1 MTTASK
7 SDQSTPRSRRR
18 EETRQRV
25 FDVAVRLFAEKGYA
39 ATSPQ
44 DIADAAGLTRQ
55 AFYYYGF
62 TKDELLTQIM
72 EDLSTRTSLRL
83 RATIADSTNYAMS
96 LHNLVFLIVSDRA
109 HNRARVR
116 LLIRS
121 ESELP
126 ASLAESYTSARNE
139 AVSLVRD
146 VVEAGVAAGQFRA
159 VDATVAVQSIIG
171 MSDSVV
177 WWFEPDEGRPV
188 EPIAEEMARNAVE
201 MLRVHPA

>member
-1 MTTASK
+1 MTTASNRD
-7 SDQSTPRSRRR
+7 SLTPRSLRR
-18 EETRQRV
+18 EATRLRV
-25 FDVAVRLFAEKGYA
+25 FDAAVRLFAEKGYA

-72 EDLSTRTSLRL
+72 KDLSTRTSLRL
-83 RATIADSTNYAMS
+83 RATIADSTDYAKS
-96 LHNLVFLIVSDRA
+96 LHNLVFLVVSDRA

-126 ASLAESYTSARNE
+126 ASLAETYTAARNE

-159 VDATVAVQSIIG
+159 VDTNVAVQSIIG

-177 WWFEPDEGRPV
+177 WWFDPQDDQPV
-188 EPIAEEMARNAVE
+188 EPVAEEMARNAVE

>member
-1 MTTASK
+1 MSASP
-7 SDQSTPRSRRR
+7 DGDESTPRSRRR
-18 EETRQRV
+18 EVTRSRV
-25 FDVAVRLFAEKGYA
+25 LEEAVRLFAEKGYA

-62 TKDELLTQIM
+62 TKDDLLTQIM
-72 EDLSTRTSLRL
+72 EDLSSRTSLRL
-83 RATIADSTNYAMS
+83 RAAIEGSSDYAKG
-96 LHNLVFLIVSDRA
+96 LHDLVSLIVSDRA

-126 ASLAESYTSARNE
+126 KSLAGSYTAARKE
-139 AVSLVRD
+139 AVALVRE
-146 VVEAGVAAGQFRA
+146 VVEAGVAAAQFRA
-159 VDATVAVQSIIG
+159 LDTDVAVQSIIG

-177 WWFEPDEGRPV
+177 WWFDPQDDRAV
-188 EPIAEEMARNAVE
+188 EPIAEEMATNAVE
-201 MLRVHPA
+201 MLRAHPA

>member
-1 MTTASK
+1 MTAAT
-7 SDQSTPRSRRR
+7 DRDESTPRSRRR
-18 EETRQRV
+18 EATRARV
-25 FDVAVRLFAEKGYA
+25 FEEAVRLFAEKGFA

-62 TKDELLTQIM
+62 TKDDLLTQIM
-72 EDLSTRTSLRL
+72 EDLSSRTSLRL
-83 RATIADSTNYAMS
+83 RATVAESTDYAKN
-96 LHNLVFLIVSDRA
+96 LHNLVFLIVSDRV
-109 HNRARVR
+109 HNRERVR

-126 ASLAESYTSARNE
+126 KGLAESYTAARKD
-139 AVSLVRD
+139 AVALVRD
-146 VVEAGVAAGQFRA
+146 VVEAGVAAGQFRKL
-159 VDATVAVQSIIG
+159 DTNVAVQSIVG

-177 WWFEPDEGRPV
+177 WWFEPHEDRPV
-188 EPIAEEMARNAVE
+188 EPIAEEMATNAVE

>member
-1 MTTASK
+1 M
-7 SDQSTPRSRRR
+7 
-18 EETRQRV
+18 
-25 FDVAVRLFAEKGYA
+25 FDAAVRLFAEKGYA

-72 EDLSTRTSLRL
+72 KDLSTRTSLRL
-83 RATIADSTNYAMS
+83 RATIADSTDYAKS
-96 LHNLVFLIVSDRA
+96 LHNLVFLVVSDRA

-126 ASLAESYTSARNE
+126 ASLAETYTAARNE

-159 VDATVAVQSIIG
+159 VDTNVAVQSIIG

-177 WWFEPDEGRPV
+177 WWFDPQDDQPV
-188 EPIAEEMARNAVE
+188 EPVAEEMARNAVE